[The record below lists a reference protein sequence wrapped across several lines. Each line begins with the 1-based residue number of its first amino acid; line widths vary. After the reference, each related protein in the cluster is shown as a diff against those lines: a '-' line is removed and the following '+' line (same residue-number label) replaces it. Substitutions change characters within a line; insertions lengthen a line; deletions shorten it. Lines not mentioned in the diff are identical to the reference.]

1 MGTTESAPNRRIGIR
16 HRVKKTAEGESRPT
30 QVAIIQGD
38 EVRPFDLED
47 EDAELDFALGRFPTA
62 FRAVTAE
69 DDISGIPPHHVK
81 WYKLKK
87 DERTTGHIRVE
98 GKERYIA
105 VKVPA
110 AYDGLQAGDVVAMTL
125 GGSGDILAYALS
137 RRAGEIGAKVLRIP
151 PFVLKEYREGAK
163 DDDATNLAKLVGTR
177 PELFYETGR
186 RDRALIT
193 VVESMR
199 ARTDAM
205 KARIACEQRLR
216 QHLIGQVFCE
226 PEGLYPEGGIE
237 KAFEQAKA
245 SDNILIAL
253 TQEEQARERAVVK
266 ALEALDIYRELFV
279 PVTGCGPMI
288 AARLISA
295 ILDIRRF
302 KSKAKLKAFCG
313 THLTRAEE
321 GGEQRFARR
330 RGGQVANWSGDARQA
345 LYLLGEQ
352 WNRRPDSEWG
362 QKLLAYKRMFR
373 VAHPVEACNK
383 CGVPW
388 EQCVKQ
394 NQDIL
399 ADPPDYL
406 KESVPPGTKVLVGR
420 HSKRYTDGHI
430 HRMGLW
436 RTRTKFVE
444 RLWSRWWAFERK
456 RQAAEGDKAAA

>member
-1 MGTTESAPNRRIGIR
+1 MGTTASTPNRRIGIR

-30 QVAIIQGD
+30 QVAIIQG
-38 EVRPFDLED
+38 EVTRLLELEND
-47 EDAELDFALGRFPTA
+47 DAELDFALGRFPVA
-62 FRAVTAE
+62 FRAITAE
-69 DDISGIPPHHVK
+69 DDISGIPPHRIK

-87 DERTTGHIRVE
+87 DEPVEEDVPEGHIRTE

-105 VKVPA
+105 MKVPA

-151 PFVLKEYREGAK
+151 PFVLKDHRAADKEE
-163 DDDATNLAKLVGTR
+163 DATNLAKLVGTR
-177 PELFYETGR
+177 PELFYETGL

-237 KAFEQAKA
+237 KAFEEAKA
-245 SDNILIAL
+245 SDKILAAL
-253 TQEEQARERAVVK
+253 TAEEQARESAVVK

-279 PVTGCGPMI
+279 PVAGCGPMI

-295 ILDIRRF
+295 VLDIRRF
-302 KSKAKLKAFCG
+302 GSKAKLKAFCG
-313 THLTRAEE
+313 THLTSDEDGA
-321 GGEQRFARR
+321 EQRFARR
-330 RGGQVANWSGDARQA
+330 RHGQVANWSGPARQA

-352 WNRRPDSEWG
+352 FNRRPDSEWG
-362 QKLLAYKRMFR
+362 QVLLRYKRQFR
-373 VAHPVEACNK
+373 ASHPEPV
-383 CGVPW
+383 
-388 EQCVKQ
+388 
-394 NQDIL
+394 
-399 ADPPDYL
+399 
-406 KESVPPGTKVLVGR
+406 TVGGK
-420 HSKRYTDGHI
+420 KRYTDGHI

-456 RQAAEGDKAAA
+456 RKATEAGKAAA